1 MAITRIATSSLK
13 TLRKYDSFLGG
24 NTAYEPPGSYYSIST
39 VTLSSAA
46 STIDFTSIPQ
56 TYKHLQIR
64 FMGRDS
70 RTGTPLE
77 GYLIRFNNDTAAT
90 YQDHMIYG
98 DGSSAAYSYNL
109 GAGATAMAPYSIA
122 SAGASTGVFGA
133 SIVDILDYTNTNKA
147 KSIRALSGT
156 DNNGAGAV
164 GFTSGA
170 WRSTSAVSSISI
182 VANVGSFQQ
191 YTHAALYGIKG

>member
-1 MAITRIATSSLK
+1 LSPILGIWASQNYPRITSSYESIAT
-13 TLRKYDSFLGG
+13 TVLG
-24 NTAYEPPGSYYSIST
+24 
-39 VTLSSAA
+39 SAT

-64 FMGRDS
+64 FMARDS

-77 GYLIRFNNDTAAT
+77 GYLIRFNSDTAAT
-90 YQDHMIYG
+90 YQDHMVFG
-98 DGSSAAYSYNL
+98 DGSSAATSSNL
-109 GAGATAMAPYSIA
+109 GAGATAMAPYAIA
-122 SAGASTGVFGA
+122 SAGATASVFGV
-133 SIVDILDYTNTNKA
+133 SIVDVLDYTNTNKY
-147 KSIRALSGT
+147 KTIRGLSGT

-170 WRSTSAVSSISI
+170 WRNTAAVTAISI
-182 VANVGSFQQ
+182 VANVGSFQT